1 MGALATVDT
10 EDCVLA
16 TALIE
21 DVVVVAVVI
30 VGLTADV
37 CDTIGKL
44 QTALLL
50 IVELGVCGPL
60 DECAG
65 VEGVA
70 KNVD

>member
-44 QTALLL
+44 QTELLL
-50 IVELGVCGPL
+50 IVVIGVC
-60 DECAG
+60 
-65 VEGVA
+65 
-70 KNVD
+70 